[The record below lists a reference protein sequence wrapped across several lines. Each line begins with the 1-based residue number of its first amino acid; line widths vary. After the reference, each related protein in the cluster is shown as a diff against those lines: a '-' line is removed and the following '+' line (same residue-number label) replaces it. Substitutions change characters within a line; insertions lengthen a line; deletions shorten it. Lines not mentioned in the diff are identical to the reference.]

1 MAKRKLKPAAMLN
14 PVPAVMVSCG
24 HGAEKNIITAAW
36 TGIINSNPPMAYV
49 SVRKCR
55 HSHHLIAESGEFV
68 INLTTEEL
76 AHATDYCGVKSGRD
90 VDKWKETGLT
100 PEPAEQV
107 NCPMIAES
115 PVNLE
120 CRVTEVK
127 EYPSHDMFIAEILQV
142 HADEA
147 LFDEE
152 GRIALDEAGLICY
165 SHGEYFGLRKKPLG
179 RFGFSVMKART
190 KKRLNREQREKQRK
204 KSSKGKRYKERRG

>member
-1 MAKRKLKPAAMLN
+1 
-14 PVPAVMVSCG
+14 
-24 HGAEKNIITAAW
+24 
-36 TGIINSNPPMAYV
+36 AYV

-55 HSHHLIAESGEFV
+55 HSHHLITESGEFV

-165 SHGEYFGLRKKPLG
+165 SHGEYFGL
-179 RFGFSVMKART
+179 
-190 KKRLNREQREKQRK
+190 
-204 KSSKGKRYKERRG
+204 